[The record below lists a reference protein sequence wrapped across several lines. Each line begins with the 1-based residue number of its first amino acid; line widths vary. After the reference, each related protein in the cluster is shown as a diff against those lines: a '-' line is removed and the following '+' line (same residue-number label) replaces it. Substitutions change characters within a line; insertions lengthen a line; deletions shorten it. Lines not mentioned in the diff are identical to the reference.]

1 MPSLFNRKYQKPI
14 RQRLR
19 NNATAAEKLLWS
31 KLKHSQLLG
40 YKFRRQ
46 QGIAKYVVDFYC
58 PQYKLAIE
66 IDGAT
71 HSTPEE
77 IQIDNVRQEFIEC
90 EGVHFLRFS
99 NADVFEN
106 MDWVLETIVE
116 DFKRQKDD
124 HPASGRCNR

>member
-1 MPSLFNRKYQKPI
+1 M
-14 RQRLR
+14 R
-19 NNATAAEKLLWS
+19 NNATATEKLLWS
-31 KLKHSQLLG
+31 KLKHIQLLG
-40 YKFRRQ
+40 YEFRRQ

-58 PQYKLAIE
+58 PQHKLAIE

-77 IQIDNVRQEFIEC
+77 IQNDNMRQEFIER
-90 EGVHFLRFS
+90 EGVRFLRFS

-116 DFKRQKDD
+116 DFKRQKEN
-124 HPASGRCNR
+124 HPAPDRCDG

>member
-1 MPSLFNRKYQKPI
+1 MSRLFNRTYQKPI
-14 RQRLR
+14 RQKLR
-19 NNATAAEKLLWS
+19 NNATVAERLLWS
-31 KLKHSQLLG
+31 QLKHSQLGG

-71 HSTPEE
+71 HSTPG
-77 IQIDNVRQEFIEC
+77 QIVHDKERQAFIEN
-90 EGVHFLRFS
+90 EGVHFLRFT

-106 MDWVLETIVE
+106 MDWVLETVLN
-116 DFKRQKDD
+116 DL
-124 HPASGRCNR
+124 

>member
-1 MPSLFNRKYQKPI
+1 MPRLFNRKYQKTT

-19 NNATAAEKLLWS
+19 NNAKAAEKLLWS

-77 IQIDNVRQEFIEC
+77 IRNDNVRQEFIES
-90 EGVHFLRFS
+90 EGIHFLRFS

-106 MDWVLETIVE
+106 VDWVLETIVE
-116 DFKRQKDD
+116 DFKRQEENQ
-124 HPASGRCNR
+124 PAPDRCDG